1 MDWIAFDFGNYQFY
15 RFNIADSCLVIGTI
29 MLIVYL
35 VLDETKDNK
44 KIKAESGDNKSDGK
58 VLSLEEKQ
66 RLEEKNQSKSSETDS
81 QE

>member
-1 MDWIAFDFGNYQFY
+1 
-15 RFNIADSCLVIGTI
+15 

-66 RLEEKNQSKSSETDS
+66 RLEEKNKSKSSETDS